1 MSSSA
6 GSSASCSSD
15 DGVAADDDGQDD
27 VLRLI
32 SKPKRTRVRRPV
44 TDKAAAPWQ
53 LMLDNAKLGFNG
65 VADPDS
71 RDGKYFR
78 RRFRVPYILFTAIVD
93 VAIGDRWF
101 PGEFEVDGR
110 GVANATGERGA
121 SLHVKILSV
130 LRVLGRGDCFDD
142 CFDGSNCSESS
153 LSVWFHKFMRV
164 FVERFVCASVI
175 HQQHGQ

>member
-6 GSSASCSSD
+6 GSSASCSSASD
-15 DGVAADDDGQDD
+15 DESEDA
-27 VLRLI
+27 VLRLL

-44 TDKAAAPWQ
+44 IDKLSAPWQ
-53 LMLDNAKLGFNG
+53 LMLDNAKLGING

-78 RRFRVPYILFTAIVD
+78 RRFRVPYILFTTIVD
-93 VAIGDRWF
+93 VAIGDGWF
-101 PGEFEVDGR
+101 PGDFEVDGR

-164 FVERFVCASVI
+164 FVERFVCV
-175 HQQHGQ
+175 HQQ